1 MKDLL
6 SLAPR
11 RTLVALAVAAGV
23 GAALHFGLLAPLAK
37 HTAGLNTHAR
47 TLAADVAQVSLASRE
62 LTEWLRQNPRTAGM
76 GRGAADVMTP
86 ELAVPALLQKLSD
99 LGARH
104 EVQVLSIHPEAPD
117 VPITVDTGDGAPR
130 TYVRIPIRVTTRAQ
144 YRLLGE
150 FLDDLQRQGGLAL
163 VSKVHL
169 SAGARPGQ
177 VTAELWI
184 DAFGRI
190 S

>member
-6 SLAPR
+6 NLAPR
-11 RTLVALAVAAGV
+11 RTLVALTVALGA
-23 GAALHFGLLAPLAK
+23 GAALHFGLLLPLARS
-37 HTAGLNTHAR
+37 TAGLNAHAN
-47 TLAADVAQVSLASRE
+47 TLAADVAQVSLASQE
-62 LTEWLRQNPRTAGM
+62 LTGWLRQNPRAAGL
-76 GRGAADVMTP
+76 GARAGDVMTP

-99 LGARH
+99 LGLKH
-104 EVQVLSIHPEAPD
+104 QVQVLSIHPEAPD
-117 VPITVDTGDGAPR
+117 APITLDTGDGAPR
-130 TYVRIPIRVTTRAQ
+130 TYVRIPIRVTMHAQ

-150 FLDDLQRQGGLAL
+150 FLDDLQREGGLAL
-163 VSKVHL
+163 VSRVHL
-169 SAGARPGQ
+169 SAGTEPGQ